1 MDSNSGLLIV
11 IGVIALVILF
21 NIGLALSFLRNRG
34 KGQIVLFRDT
44 LRDMLNPWKDEDEAL
59 SELREKVANLESDE
73 HQKGLD
79 NGF

>member
-1 MDSNSGLLIV
+1 MDSNNGLLIV

-34 KGQIVLFRDT
+34 RGQIVLFRDT

-59 SELREKVANLESDE
+59 SELREKVANLETDE
-73 HQKGLD
+73 HHKRLD

>member
-1 MDSNSGLLIV
+1 MDSNNGLLIV

-34 KGQIVLFRDT
+34 KGQIILFRDA
-44 LRDMLNPWKDEDEAL
+44 LRDMANPWKDEDEAL

-73 HQKGLD
+73 HQKGQH